1 MDDKKGEVYFR
12 DIHGNFHKLE
22 TNDLNDE
29 ILELTSFDNI
39 LSSSKTEK
47 LICNYKPFN
56 YYKFILK
63 NIKNGIIKN
72 NRIILN
78 KGLYKFSVYLTITS
92 LISQRIYFF
101 FRDNMIIKN
110 TLKTES
116 LSSKIPNNFNINFII
131 DIKNN
136 NEELEIAVI
145 SEKDIDNISSYIL
158 YTKLN

>member
-1 MDDKKGEVYFR
+1 
-12 DIHGNFHKLE
+12 
-22 TNDLNDE
+22 
-29 ILELTSFDNI
+29 
-39 LSSSKTEK
+39 
-47 LICNYKPFN
+47 
-56 YYKFILK
+56 
-63 NIKNGIIKN
+63 
-72 NRIILN
+72 
-78 KGLYKFSVYLTITS
+78 
-92 LISQRIYFF
+92 
-101 FRDNMIIKN
+101 MIIKN